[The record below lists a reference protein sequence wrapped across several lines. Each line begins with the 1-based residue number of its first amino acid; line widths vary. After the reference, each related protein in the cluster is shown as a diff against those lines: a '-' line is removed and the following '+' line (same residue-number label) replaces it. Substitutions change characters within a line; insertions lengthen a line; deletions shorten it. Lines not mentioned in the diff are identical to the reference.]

1 MEVVG
6 EREWGATEDPGILSP
21 LGNASAF
28 PEADALSG
36 PGGGAEQET
45 CIHSLGWGKFGMLL
59 GHEKWREVRW
69 AEQVTEVC
77 GPENRSEPGKQLP
90 FKHK

>member
-1 MEVVG
+1 M
-6 EREWGATEDPGILSP
+6 EDPGILSP
-21 LGNASAF
+21 LGKASAF

-36 PGGGAEQET
+36 PGGGAEQVT

-69 AEQVTEVC
+69 TEQVTEVC

-90 FKHK
+90 FKHE